1 MAGYHTHESRVA
13 AKTTRTPETQSTRSN
28 TAQIDTGSV
37 VDLQKVIGNKAVQ
50 RLMDGIGIQAK
61 MTVGAADDA
70 YEREADTVAAQV
82 MSGSSESSV
91 QRAGEEDELA
101 MKRIQ
106 RESEGGEMEEEEIAL
121 KRIQRESE
129 GGESED
135 EELMLAR
142 TDEQVD
148 MSGSFDVG
156 GDIEQQIAST
166 SGSGQS
172 MPQESTSFFADR
184 MGHDFSNVN
193 IHTDTQSDTLN
204 RSLGSRAFT
213 TGNDIYFRG
222 GEFNP
227 GSSGG
232 QELLAHELTHVVQQT
247 GGAPVQAK
255 RDEKDCC

>member
-13 AKTTRTPETQSTRSN
+13 GKTTRTPETQSTRSN
-28 TAQIDTGSV
+28 TSQIDTGSV

-50 RLMDGIGIQAK
+50 RLMGDIGIQAK

-82 MSGSSESSV
+82 MSGANQSSV

-106 RESEGGEMEEEEIAL
+106 RMGEEEEIAM

-129 GGESED
+129 GGEAED

-142 TDEQVD
+142 ADEQVD

-172 MPQESTSFFADR
+172 MPAESAGFFADR
-184 MGHDFSNVN
+184 MGHDFSSVN

>member
-1 MAGYHTHESRVA
+1 MAGYHSHKAHAETKS
-13 AKTTRTPETQSTRSN
+13 TRTPETQATRSN
-28 TAQIDTGSV
+28 NAQIDTGSV
-37 VDLQKVIGNKAVQ
+37 VDLQRVIGNKAVQ
-50 RLMDGIGIQAK
+50 RLMENVGIQAK

-70 YEREADTVAAQV
+70 YEREADQVAAQV
-82 MSGSSESSV
+82 MSANTQAPV
-91 QRAGEEDELA
+91 QRAQEEDELA

-106 RESEGGEMEEEEIAL
+106 RSQEEDELAM
-121 KRIQRESE
+121 KRIQRSQE
-129 GGESED
+129 ED
-135 EELMLAR
+135 ELMMAR
-142 TDEQVD
+142 DDEQVD

-156 GDIEQQIAST
+156 GDIEQKIAST

-172 MPQESTSFFADR
+172 LGQESAGFFAER

-213 TGNDIYFRG
+213 TGNDIYFRS
-222 GEFNP
+222 GEYNP

-247 GGAPVQAK
+247 GGAPVQPK
-255 RDEKDCC
+255 RDDKDCC